1 MSGGLLHAV
10 AVGSFVLL
18 GVKVVAIWAG
28 PTDRAHADVARATP
42 QALERAASADGAVFG
57 RALFKARGLTVAD
70 PDTTGSVDKEKDGKK
85 AKDAKEP
92 AAPPPPAGTN
102 KADIFNGAQ
111 PLSPAERALYERL
124 GERRGEL
131 DQRASD
137 LETREK
143 LLQGVEKKLESS
155 IQDLKANEEKF
166 AALQKK
172 ESAAS
177 QTLKNLV
184 TMYEAMKPKDAAR
197 VFDRLSHD
205 VLVPVVLQMNP
216 RKMAEVL
223 AAMSPEAAEKLTVA
237 LAMRGNGDQ
246 RPANTA
252 LPPNELPALP
262 R

>member
-18 GVKVVAIWAG
+18 GLKVVAIWAG
-28 PTDRAHADVARATP
+28 PPVDKAQIARATP

-57 RALFKARGLTVAD
+57 RALFKARGLAVDD
-70 PDTTGSVDKEKDGKK
+70 PEVTGSVEKKDKD
-85 AKDAKEP
+85 AKAKEP
-92 AAPPPPAGTN
+92 ATPPLPPGAN
-102 KADIFNGAQ
+102 KAGIFDGNQ
-111 PLSPAERALYERL
+111 PMSPAEKALYERL

-131 DQRASD
+131 DQRANE

-184 TMYEAMKPKDAAR
+184 TMYESMKPKEAAR

-237 LAMRGNGDQ
+237 LASRGNGEP
-246 RPANTA
+246 RPTGAA